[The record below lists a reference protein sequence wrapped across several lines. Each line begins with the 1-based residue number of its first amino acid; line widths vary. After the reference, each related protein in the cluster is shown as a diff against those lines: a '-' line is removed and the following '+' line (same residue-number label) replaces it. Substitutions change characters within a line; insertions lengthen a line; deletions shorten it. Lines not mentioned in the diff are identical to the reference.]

1 MQEEINMA
9 ACAVMGLY
17 FIVILIIYRA
27 IEWICYGISKK
38 NEERGLNK

>member
-1 MQEEINMA
+1 MA

-38 NEERGLNK
+38 EDERRVNK

>member
-1 MQEEINMA
+1 MA
-9 ACAVMGLY
+9 ACAVMGVY

-38 NEERGLNK
+38 EDERRLNK